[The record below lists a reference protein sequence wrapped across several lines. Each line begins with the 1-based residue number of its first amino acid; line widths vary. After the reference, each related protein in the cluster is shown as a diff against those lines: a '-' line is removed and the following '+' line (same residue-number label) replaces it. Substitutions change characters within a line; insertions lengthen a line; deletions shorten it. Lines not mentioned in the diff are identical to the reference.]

1 LENYF
6 EAGQIFVRS
15 PLFGIGFNNLCLA
28 KESFGIKVE
37 PLSHACSG
45 IDSSFLMI
53 LVTLGIIGL
62 IMAGYWFILIWLRIK
77 PDKFG
82 FALKAI
88 LISLLVHSQFN
99 NSLFYPWVLIFLAL
113 FLPLALK
120 TNAKSQL

>member
-1 LENYF
+1 MLRQDKF
-6 EAGQIFVRS
+6 FVRS

-28 KESFGIKVE
+28 KESLELKFE

-99 NSLFYPWVLIFLAL
+99 NSSFYPWVLIFLAL